1 MKRTLPAL
9 AAAALLL
16 VSVRAQQPATS
27 QQPNEVS
34 TTISSDQ
41 AGSAPRFAVPD
52 FIALSKDAETVD
64 AAQTIGR
71 VLWDDLNFE
80 REFAL
85 IPRDVL
91 ATIPPATSLVD
102 IPFDRYREINADG
115 IIIGA
120 VQKTEL
126 GVRVEVRLFNR
137 NRQSVFSREYSGSVG
152 NKRLYAHTIADE
164 LHQQQRALRGVARTK
179 LTFNSDRDGER
190 MAGTV
195 ENRGVKEIYIAD
207 YDGENQRRVT
217 TQRSLNINST
227 WSPDARSIAYT
238 SYRRGAPTI
247 FISNIYQGT
256 LDEPTKGAAGQAF
269 LPAWSPD
276 GTRIA
281 FTSTRDGNSEIYVAN
296 RDGSNVRRITNSAA
310 IDSTPTWSPTGTQ
323 IAFTS
328 DRYRH
333 AADLHRGRGWAGAA
347 PADTRVV
354 CGPADL
360 VAGALQRGRVHG
372 AHGSGQRHQGHRTRD
387 RPGQAAD
394 VRGRHEREPGVLGQR
409 PPHCLHVHP
418 VRQVANLHHQQGR
431 QGPPSDHADRQ
442 QLPARLVQVAT
453 RTLWEYVNEPDARIP
468 AGDPGNPADAVRPD
482 HRGVR
487 RQETSGG
494 APCPAAT
501 DHGSEHLRC
510 AAACAT

>member
-1 MKRTLPAL
+1 MKLTFPVVTI
-9 AAAALLL
+9 AAVLI
-16 VSVRAQQPATS
+16 VSARAQQQPPS
-27 QQPNEVS
+27 PLPPQQPGEIS

-41 AGSAPRFAVPD
+41 SGAAPRFAVPD

-85 IPRDVL
+85 IPRDVIT
-91 ATIPPATSLVD
+91 TIPPATSVTD
-102 IPFDRYREINADG
+102 VPFDRWREVNADG
-115 IIIGA
+115 LIIGT

-126 GVRVEVRLFNR
+126 GVRVDVRLFNVR
-137 NRQSVFSREYSGSVG
+137 TRQAAFSREYTGSVA
-152 NKRLYAHTIADE
+152 NKRLYAHTISDE
-164 LHQQQRALRGVARTK
+164 IHQQQRALRGVARTK

-190 MAGTV
+190 IPGTV
-195 ENRGVKEIYIAD
+195 ESRGVKEIYIGD

-217 TQRSLNINST
+217 TQRSLNINSS

-281 FTSTRDGNSEIYVAN
+281 FTSTRDGNSEIYVTN
-296 RDGSNVRRITNSAA
+296 RDGSNVRRITTSTA

-328 DRYRH
+328 DRTGTPQIYIVG
-333 AADLHRGRGWAGAA
+333 ADGLGLRQLTHESYADRPTWSPA
-347 PADTRVV
+347 PYNEVAFTART
-354 CGPADL
+354 GPGNDIKVIELA
-360 VAGALQRGRVHG
+360 
-372 AHGSGQRHQGHRTRD
+372 SGQ
-387 RPGQAAD
+387 
-394 VRGRHEREPGVLGQR
+394 VRQLTFGEGTNESPSFSANGRHIAFMSTRSGKSQIFTIAKDGKDL
-409 PPHCLHVHP
+409 
-418 VRQVANLHHQQGR
+418 RQVTKVGNNYQ
-431 QGPPSDHADRQ
+431 
-442 QLPARLVQVAT
+442 
-453 RTLWEYVNEPDARIP
+453 PDW
-468 AGDPGNPADAVRPD
+468 
-482 HRGVR
+482 
-487 RQETSGG
+487 SK
-494 APCPAAT
+494 
-501 DHGSEHLRC
+501 
-510 AAACAT
+510 